1 MSKIHK
7 FILTCSAVFLISS
20 CTQQTPVPT
29 EKTPSQK
36 FNDHLDLFFQEW
48 ENNNDRF
55 RGKLVD
61 MNVTFSENNQSNDSL
76 TAKIV
81 FPFNWTEY
89 LYQEESDFAQGYDTI
104 LQVGSKI
111 SIIYDYHDGNWSY
124 VYATQSDFNS
134 TLVDVADDYSK
145 TIADA
150 WVRRLPG
157 ERNFAEKEKL
167 FHKIPPKQYQL
178 P

>member
-61 MNVTFSENNQSNDSL
+61 MNVTFSENNQSNDRL
-76 TAKIV
+76 TADC
-81 FPFNWTEY
+81 FPSIGPNICIRKNR
-89 LYQEESDFAQGYDTI
+89 FAQGYDTI

-157 ERNFAEKEKL
+157 KFC
-167 FHKIPPKQYQL
+167 
-178 P
+178 